1 MMNIFFV
8 LALSLIG
15 ASGIYVLFNGWDS
28 VRPKEDPFQAGMRIL
43 SGETAKPFFLSEG
56 NLEIMLHQAGLDVS
70 ARAFLN
76 VGLLGAIA
84 AGGAMYAF
92 TNAVVVALVAF
103 FGFFL
108 IYYWWLVQRR
118 DTKRMQYEESIADWA
133 DLMAIA
139 ASETQILEKIF
150 IKTAELTP
158 AVCREDSVWVA
169 DQIQYQNIAGTEAMR
184 QLCERRHSA
193 MLSLLAQTIL
203 VWSQAG
209 STRPLSQIL
218 APQSESLRSRARTR
232 NEVDADLSFS
242 RYNLAFV
249 TVAPI
254 GAVVLMRMSQPA
266 AVQYYASMEGQA
278 LIIGAVAWSFFGYYL
293 ADRFLAV
300 VRRTIQIRV
309 DVSRQLIGAAS
320 RGPQSAARESGYG
333 LPTEG
338 ESA

>member
-1 MMNIFFV
+1 MNIFLV
-8 LALSLIG
+8 LTLSLVG
-15 ASGIYVLFNGWDS
+15 ASGIYILVNGWES
-28 VRPKEDPFQAGMRIL
+28 VKPKEDPLQAGMRIM
-43 SGETAKPFFLSEG
+43 SGEAAKPFFLSES
-56 NLEIMLHQAGLDVS
+56 NLQIMLHQAELDVS

-92 TNAVVVALVAF
+92 TNAIVVAIVAF

-139 ASETQILEKIF
+139 ASETQILEKIL

-158 AVCREDSVWVA
+158 AVCREDAVWVA
-169 DQIQYQNIAGTEAMR
+169 DQIQFQNISGTEALK
-184 QLCERRHSA
+184 QLCDRRHSA
-193 MLSLLAQTIL
+193 MLSLLTQTIL

-209 STRPLSQIL
+209 SVRPLAQIL

-249 TVAPI
+249 TLAPI
-254 GAVVLMRMSQPA
+254 GAVILMRMSQPT
-266 AVQYYASMEGQA
+266 AVVYYASPEGQL
-278 LIIGAVAWSFFGYYL
+278 LIIGAVAWSFIGYYL

-300 VRRTIQIRV
+300 VRRTIQIHV
-309 DVSRQLIGAAS
+309 DVSRHLSGVSS
-320 RGPQSAARESGYG
+320 RGSQSIARDSGFAA
-333 LPTEG
+333 PTEG
-338 ESA
+338 EGA